1 LGQAVGEGGN
11 EDKLL
16 FIGTFKFKFADWR
29 LNFESPHA
37 LEEAA
42 VSKVFT
48 HPGTMRGSARRDKA
62 NQPASLRLIRRAGV

>member
-37 LEEAA
+37 LEEVA
-42 VSKVFT
+42 VS